1 MYVIGFGLPETLTHH
16 YMEIAVGDFNATVGT
31 NDCDEWRLFDV
42 SVLPS
47 FDNGLDHRLV
57 RAKLTLN
64 KKIFKV
70 DTHKPAPFRITS
82 LILQE
87 LEHAIESYDWE
98 CLEDSSEDYN
108 LLVSGLLSDYD
119 SIVTT
124 LDSMN
129 AALIVLVLSVAIAHP
144 AAGQCLRSRVKNIET
159 SYNNNEPF
167 NRFHRRALAEIRA
180 AFIYPNRNP
189 FNNPSLRSRMYRY
202 LLAYVLVRRDGSLPL
217 AVKRLV
223 VYDKLGTKIASVDY
237 NIGLDHEMSPTYELA
252 DRNAMEDVLRY
263 CKEDELLPSS
273 IERYLHAHRSEAG
286 ERILRSTKNGTSA
299 DTSSQTSTP
308 SKKD

>member
-1 MYVIGFGLPETLTHH
+1 MTNGTN
-16 YMEIAVGDFNATVGT
+16 VGDFNATVGT

-108 LLVSGLLSDYD
+108 LLVSGLL
-119 SIVTT
+119 
-124 LDSMN
+124 
-129 AALIVLVLSVAIAHP
+129 
-144 AAGQCLRSRVKNIET
+144 RKR
-159 SYNNNEPF
+159 
-167 NRFHRRALAEIRA
+167 
-180 AFIYPNRNP
+180 
-189 FNNPSLRSRMYRY
+189 
-202 LLAYVLVRRDGSLPL
+202 SLPHWMQVSRDR
-217 AVKRLV
+217 AVWKSCGPR
-223 VYDKLGTKIASVDY
+223 
-237 NIGLDHEMSPTYELA
+237 
-252 DRNAMEDVLRY
+252 
-263 CKEDELLPSS
+263 
-273 IERYLHAHRSEAG
+273 
-286 ERILRSTKNGTSA
+286 
-299 DTSSQTSTP
+299 
-308 SKKD
+308 